1 MVKSGALCRAAGP
14 LLEMGHHQ
22 PRDYTAATQCRDVR
36 SRKWY
41 KSINRE
47 RKTDR
52 LRGRQKNEDRCTIG
66 QQIET

>member
-1 MVKSGALCRAAGP
+1 MVKPGALCRVVGP

-22 PRDYTAATQCRDVR
+22 PRAYAAATLGRDVR

-52 LRGRQKNEDRCTIG
+52 LRGRQKNEDRYRIG

>member
-1 MVKSGALCRAAGP
+1 MKSGPLCRAVSP

-22 PRDYTAATQCRDVR
+22 SWDYAAATLCRDVR

-52 LRGRQKNEDRCTIG
+52 LRGR
-66 QQIET
+66 